1 MKIKICLAL
10 LIVLA
15 AVSCLSD
22 FNVAAAKTKT
32 KENRFQTRQIFR
44 CTVRDSTG
52 TPLNVRSSPGGKKI
66 VARLKNGTRV
76 WVENFS
82 GDAKD
87 QSWAEV
93 KLSPK
98 RGAKALGWVLQD
110 FLECDD

>member
-1 MKIKICLAL
+1 MKIKIYLLTLVFIAAFFCSPNEREVSANAL
-10 LIVLA
+10 KA
-15 AVSCLSD
+15 S
-22 FNVAAAKTKT
+22 
-32 KENRFQTRQIFR
+32 QTNETFR
-44 CTVRDSTG
+44 CTVKDPTG
-52 TPLNVRSSPGGKKI
+52 TRLNVRSTPGGKKI

-93 KLSPK
+93 KLSPRK
-98 RGAKALGWVLQD
+98 GAKALGWVLQD

>member
-1 MKIKICLAL
+1 MKIKIYLSTLTFIAAFFYL
-10 LIVLA
+10 PNGE
-15 AVSCLSD
+15 AVS
-22 FNVAAAKTKT
+22 AKTLKL
-32 KENRFQTRQIFR
+32 RQTNEVFR
-44 CTVRDSTG
+44 CTVKDPTG
-52 TPLNVRSSPGGKKI
+52 TLLNVRSSPGGKKI

-93 KLSPK
+93 KLSSK